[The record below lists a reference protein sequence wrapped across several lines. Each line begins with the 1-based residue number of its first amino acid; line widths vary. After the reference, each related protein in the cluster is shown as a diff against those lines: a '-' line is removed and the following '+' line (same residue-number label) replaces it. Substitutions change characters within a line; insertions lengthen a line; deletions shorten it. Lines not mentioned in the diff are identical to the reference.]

1 MGAWSLK
8 PEVAE
13 AHSHPAGPRPQGPGA
28 AATRRKL
35 RLGVVKC
42 GPAPGPTFSAGPQF
56 PLLPGC
62 RVSESW
68 GTAASRVERG
78 AWGRGCRAVC
88 RLQAGRPGP
97 TSSRVALGTRC
108 SFVSLCGPSRRR
120 REKLCLGLDPP
131 LLLPNC
137 WEKLGGGARLEPI
150 LSYSSVKWESQWS
163 LSSNSLARIK
173 CTLNVW

>member
-108 SFVSLCGPSRRR
+108 SFVSISAAPAA
-120 REKLCLGLDPP
+120 
-131 LLLPNC
+131 
-137 WEKLGGGARLEPI
+137 GGGRSCAWDLTHPS
-150 LSYSSVKWESQWS
+150 SYLNAGRNWVVAQDWS
-163 LSSNSLARIK
+163 LF
-173 CTLNVW
+173 